1 MDDFTKAILYPTTED
16 IQHWEEAR
24 KRLKEMILSIED
36 ISDGFRAE
44 INLDLTFL
52 SLDK

>member
-1 MDDFTKAILYPTTED
+1 MDDFTKAMLYPTTED

-24 KRLKEMILSIED
+24 KRLKEMVLSIED

-44 INLDLTFL
+44 INLDLAFL
-52 SLDK
+52 SFDK